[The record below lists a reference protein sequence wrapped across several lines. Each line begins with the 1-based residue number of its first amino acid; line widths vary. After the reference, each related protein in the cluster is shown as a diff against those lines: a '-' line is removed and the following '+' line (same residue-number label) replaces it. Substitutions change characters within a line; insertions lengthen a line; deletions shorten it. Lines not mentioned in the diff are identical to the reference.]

1 MASYDPPKLSHSSFL
16 RRILATLDCSSSSR
30 DPSWF
35 WNKKNIP
42 RSWLFR
48 NPVSSSVRPRASS
61 LAPATRPSAMT
72 EVVQPVDVA
81 PPPVNALVRVRN
93 PPDATPPPSRWQL
106 RRVVVETRASEKYPR
121 NVTRRGAFRPVHRRP
136 SPHRLTPP
144 PDQNPPFVVRLPGRT
159 RRVHRLPVLHAGHHG
174 SRGPQLLRR
183 LLRPLPIRRA
193 PPVVRRGD
201 VHMGPRRPRTVHDM
215 DHPRRPRRRARSEQ

>member
-1 MASYDPPKLSHSSFL
+1 MPLASYDPPKLSHSSFL

-48 NPVSSSVRPRASS
+48 NPASSSVRPRASS

-72 EVVQPVDVA
+72 EVVQPVDIA

-106 RRVVVETRASEKYPR
+106 RRVVVETRASSISEKCHPSRGVSPR
-121 NVTRRGAFRPVHRRP
+121 PPPSLAPPTDPAARPEPTVRRSSPRANSPSSSTTSPSRRTP
-136 SPHRLTPP
+136 RIARTTASAASSSTSPHPTSSPC
-144 PDQNPPFVVRLPGRT
+144 RT
-159 RRVHRLPVLHAGHHG
+159 
-174 SRGPQLLRR
+174 SR
-183 LLRPLPIRRA
+183 
-193 PPVVRRGD
+193 
-201 VHMGPRRPRTVHDM
+201 
-215 DHPRRPRRRARSEQ
+215 